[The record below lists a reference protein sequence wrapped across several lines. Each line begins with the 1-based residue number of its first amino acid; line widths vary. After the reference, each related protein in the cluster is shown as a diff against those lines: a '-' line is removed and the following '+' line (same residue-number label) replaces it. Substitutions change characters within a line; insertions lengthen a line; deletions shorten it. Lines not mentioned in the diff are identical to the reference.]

1 MPEHLPLPRAI
12 GAYRT
17 VHLTKIVPSSARYF
31 LAGFMST
38 TSGGKDRMSNI
49 IAMESVNAA
58 GGVNAANNTRRFVH
72 STGLANMNCAP
83 AAMTV
88 KVMANEPL
96 QTATGTVRLGQA
108 QSKLNLN
115 DEAASWDA
123 VFDVL
128 LSHSRFVATSVA
140 SLAVNPIE
148 ASALP
153 VELGEMA
160 EFRPM
165 YDYGEGL
172 VTWNNTMEEDYTGFA
187 PILISNEAGKSLIY
201 EIQMEFRVRPD
212 YTSPFTDGMRT
223 RKPSSEATWAETIS
237 ALIEGGIQV
246 ANTVQPFVTAAAAM
260 IM

>member
-1 MPEHLPLPRAI
+1 MTKVKVRAKQTVKVKARNGRKKLEHEKQRTGRNTSAVRDRKQYLCRCLHGGMPEHLPLPRAI

-108 QSKLNLN
+108 NQS
-115 DEAASWDA
+115 
-123 VFDVL
+123 
-128 LSHSRFVATSVA
+128 
-140 SLAVNPIE
+140 
-148 ASALP
+148 
-153 VELGEMA
+153 
-160 EFRPM
+160 
-165 YDYGEGL
+165 
-172 VTWNNTMEEDYTGFA
+172 
-187 PILISNEAGKSLIY
+187 
-201 EIQMEFRVRPD
+201 
-212 YTSPFTDGMRT
+212 
-223 RKPSSEATWAETIS
+223 
-237 ALIEGGIQV
+237 
-246 ANTVQPFVTAAAAM
+246 
-260 IM
+260 